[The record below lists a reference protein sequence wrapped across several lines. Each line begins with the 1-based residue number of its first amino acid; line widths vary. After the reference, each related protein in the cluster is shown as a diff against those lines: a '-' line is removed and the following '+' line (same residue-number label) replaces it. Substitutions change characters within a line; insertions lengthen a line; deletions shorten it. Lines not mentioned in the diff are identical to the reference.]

1 MDVNEMVSLQTAA
14 DMLGVSR
21 RRAQVFVDEN
31 LLAGYM
37 VGASRAIN
45 VDDIRHVARVRRR
58 VAGKPLTPDHAW
70 RVIAGLNPRNME
82 QLDAD
87 RRRVRT
93 RAEHHSWYVHPS
105 VVRRIR
111 NVRERRRVLSGS
123 DAAAAHDV
131 PVGGPDELLH
141 VYIRA
146 SDRLQL
152 EDEARPEARSPSTAN
167 VIVHAVPDADWPF
180 HGERFAGLNVAWLD
194 MADHD
199 ERGERMV
206 LDEWRRS
213 R

>member
-1 MDVNEMVSLQTAA
+1 MNELVSLQTAA

-45 VDDIRHVARVRRR
+45 VDDIRHLARVRRH

-70 RVIAGLNPRNME
+70 RVIAGLNPTNME

-93 RAEHHSWYVHPS
+93 RAEHRPWYVHPS

-111 NVRERRRVLSGS
+111 NGHDRRRVLSGS

-141 VYIRA
+141 IYIRA
-146 SDRLQL
+146 SDRLRL

>member
-1 MDVNEMVSLQTAA
+1 MVSLQTAA

-37 VGASRAIN
+37 VGSSRAIN
-45 VDDIRHVARVRRR
+45 VDDIRHVARVRRH
-58 VAGKPLTPDHAW
+58 VAGKPLTTDHAW
-70 RVIAGLNPRNME
+70 RVIAGLNPSDME

-93 RAEHHSWYVHPS
+93 RAEHYPWYVHPS

-111 NVRERRRVLSGS
+111 NGHDRRRVLSGS

-131 PVGGPDELLH
+131 PVGGPDGLLH